1 MSEVNN
7 KAEETNKTNKSNVSE
22 SKKTQTY
29 SKDEILSG
37 NKFKS
42 IEKDIL
48 TVLLEDKKKYSIN
61 QCVEILKKENRR
73 VIK

>member
-7 KAEETNKTNKSNVSE
+7 KAEETNKTNKTSVSE
-22 SKKTQTY
+22 SKKTQIYT
-29 SKDEILSG
+29 KDEILSG
-37 NKFKS
+37 NKFTS